1 VSTLFG
7 RVWSVSV
14 GSLDVSDLDLSFKVE
29 RATSRSPG
37 TAEIKISNLSETN
50 RARVESGDVVR
61 LWAGLGV
68 PQGEA
73 PLVFHGDIR
82 RAWTAREGVNRITT
96 ITGRDGGAAIATVR
110 MSRSYGPGTPAV
122 QVLRDAVSV
131 LGIGVGNL
139 ADFESAYRLRN
150 GSTALAA
157 GYVAHGNARDVL
169 NRFLRAA
176 GLRWSI
182 QGGALQVMTQGRA
195 LQSRAVVL
203 APDSGLVAA
212 AWDETGQRTQG
223 RRGVLSVKALIQPG
237 IEPGRL
243 VRVESEAATGTFE
256 VRKAV
261 WAGDTRTADW
271 HVTCDLRPRA

>member
-37 TAEIKISNLSETN
+37 TAEIKISNLSDTN
-50 RARVESGDVVR
+50 RARVESGDIVR
-61 LWAGLGV
+61 LWAGLGC

-73 PLVFHGDIR
+73 PLIFHGD
-82 RAWTAREGVNRITT
+82 
-96 ITGRDGGAAIATVR
+96 
-110 MSRSYGPGTPAV
+110 TPAV
-122 QVLRDAVSV
+122 QVLRDAVQT
-131 LGIGVGNL
+131 LGIGRGNL